1 MKSARSRIL
10 ALVLVLAMIFGTGC
24 GTGASSGVASQS
36 TASGSASEANSESAP
51 AEEGSRDVVVAMA
64 QDVSSLY
71 AYEKGSYTNN
81 QVLWHPYEALISKNA
96 EMEFI
101 PLLAESWEMADDNL
115 TWTFHLREG
124 VKFHDGSDFT
134 AEDVVA
140 SYDKASVAGES
151 LFVEKLAYVDSY
163 EAVDDYTFVVKTK
176 MPYPL
181 LLDDLMFVVI
191 TNKEDV
197 EGKAPQEIAA
207 NINGTGRYKFVEWV
221 PEDHIDFTVNENY
234 WGEQPEVKNV
244 RFRPITNVATRT
256 AALLS
261 GELDVAAMLAVQD
274 VDRINNT
281 DGVRVEAARSM
292 ECVAVEMVQ
301 TEKNPAV
308 NLDVN
313 PFLDV
318 RVRKAFYMAID
329 LDSIVKNIYNG
340 HVYPTTSMTAE
351 GFNGYDAALE
361 RHPYDPEAAKAL
373 LAEAG
378 YPDGFEVTLDASSVG
393 FANSDA
399 LAQALASYWEKIGI
413 KVNLN
418 VMSTGF
424 GSYIAQG
431 AGNSGLSL
439 VGWAMYTGDGISMQE
454 RQYMKWDKEAGTGGG
469 NYGMYDNPD
478 VSAKIM
484 EAMQEMDIAKR
495 GEMVKEIDRMVL
507 DDVANIPLFFNENIF
522 GVRDSIEYTPRYD
535 RYLLAWEISFK

>member
-340 HVYPTTSMTAE
+340 HV
-351 GFNGYDAALE
+351 
-361 RHPYDPEAAKAL
+361 
-373 LAEAG
+373 
-378 YPDGFEVTLDASSVG
+378 
-393 FANSDA
+393 
-399 LAQALASYWEKIGI
+399 
-413 KVNLN
+413 
-418 VMSTGF
+418 
-424 GSYIAQG
+424 
-431 AGNSGLSL
+431 
-439 VGWAMYTGDGISMQE
+439 
-454 RQYMKWDKEAGTGGG
+454 
-469 NYGMYDNPD
+469 
-478 VSAKIM
+478 
-484 EAMQEMDIAKR
+484 
-495 GEMVKEIDRMVL
+495 
-507 DDVANIPLFFNENIF
+507 
-522 GVRDSIEYTPRYD
+522 
-535 RYLLAWEISFK
+535 

>member
-197 EGKAPQEIAA
+197 EGKAPLG
-207 NINGTGRYKFVEWV
+207 N
-221 PEDHIDFTVNENY
+221 
-234 WGEQPEVKNV
+234 
-244 RFRPITNVATRT
+244 
-256 AALLS
+256 
-261 GELDVAAMLAVQD
+261 
-274 VDRINNT
+274 
-281 DGVRVEAARSM
+281 RS
-292 ECVAVEMVQ
+292 
-301 TEKNPAV
+301 
-308 NLDVN
+308 
-313 PFLDV
+313 
-318 RVRKAFYMAID
+318 
-329 LDSIVKNIYNG
+329 
-340 HVYPTTSMTAE
+340 
-351 GFNGYDAALE
+351 
-361 RHPYDPEAAKAL
+361 
-373 LAEAG
+373 
-378 YPDGFEVTLDASSVG
+378 
-393 FANSDA
+393 
-399 LAQALASYWEKIGI
+399 
-413 KVNLN
+413 
-418 VMSTGF
+418 
-424 GSYIAQG
+424 
-431 AGNSGLSL
+431 
-439 VGWAMYTGDGISMQE
+439 
-454 RQYMKWDKEAGTGGG
+454 
-469 NYGMYDNPD
+469 
-478 VSAKIM
+478 
-484 EAMQEMDIAKR
+484 
-495 GEMVKEIDRMVL
+495 
-507 DDVANIPLFFNENIF
+507 
-522 GVRDSIEYTPRYD
+522 
-535 RYLLAWEISFK
+535 

>member
-24 GTGASSGVASQS
+24 GTGAGSGGASQS

-140 SYDKASVAGES
+140 SYDKASIAGES

-176 MPYPL
+176 IPYPL

-197 EGKAPQEIAA
+197 EGKTPQEIAA

-431 AGNSGLSL
+431 AGNSGLNL

-454 RQYMKWDKEAGTGGG
+454 L
-469 NYGMYDNPD
+469 
-478 VSAKIM
+478 SLIH
-484 EAMQEMDIAKR
+484 I
-495 GEMVKEIDRMVL
+495 
-507 DDVANIPLFFNENIF
+507 
-522 GVRDSIEYTPRYD
+522 
-535 RYLLAWEISFK
+535 

>member
-140 SYDKASVAGES
+140 SYDKASIAGES

-176 MPYPL
+176 IPYPL

-197 EGKAPQEIAA
+197 EGKTPQEIAA

-454 RQYMKWDKEAGTGGG
+454 RQYMKWDKEAGTGG

-484 EAMQEMDIAKR
+484 EAMQEMDTAKR

>member
-234 WGEQPEVKNV
+234 WGEQP
-244 RFRPITNVATRT
+244 
-256 AALLS
+256 
-261 GELDVAAMLAVQD
+261 
-274 VDRINNT
+274 
-281 DGVRVEAARSM
+281 
-292 ECVAVEMVQ
+292 
-301 TEKNPAV
+301 
-308 NLDVN
+308 
-313 PFLDV
+313 
-318 RVRKAFYMAID
+318 
-329 LDSIVKNIYNG
+329 
-340 HVYPTTSMTAE
+340 
-351 GFNGYDAALE
+351 
-361 RHPYDPEAAKAL
+361 
-373 LAEAG
+373 
-378 YPDGFEVTLDASSVG
+378 
-393 FANSDA
+393 
-399 LAQALASYWEKIGI
+399 
-413 KVNLN
+413 
-418 VMSTGF
+418 
-424 GSYIAQG
+424 
-431 AGNSGLSL
+431 LSL
-439 VGWAMYTGDGISMQE
+439 IH
-454 RQYMKWDKEAGTGGG
+454 
-469 NYGMYDNPD
+469 
-478 VSAKIM
+478 I
-484 EAMQEMDIAKR
+484 
-495 GEMVKEIDRMVL
+495 
-507 DDVANIPLFFNENIF
+507 
-522 GVRDSIEYTPRYD
+522 
-535 RYLLAWEISFK
+535 